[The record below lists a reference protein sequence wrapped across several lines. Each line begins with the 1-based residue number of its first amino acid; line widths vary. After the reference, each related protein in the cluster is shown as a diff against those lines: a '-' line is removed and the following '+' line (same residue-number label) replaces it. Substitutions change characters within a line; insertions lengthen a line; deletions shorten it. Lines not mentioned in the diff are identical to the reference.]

1 MLLLD
6 LLKEQ
11 EIQHEREPV
20 AELSSA
26 TSLCH

>member
-6 LLKEQ
+6 LMKEEKQ
-11 EIQHEREPV
+11 PEIEPV